1 MSIASAFLAL
11 LRRDL
16 VIAFR
21 RRSEMVNPL
30 LFFVLVTSLFP
41 LGVGSQPK
49 LLALMAPGVVW
60 VAALLAALLSL
71 DTIFRADF
79 EDGTLEQ
86 LLLSAQ
92 PVSVLVIA
100 KVLAHWLITGLPLLL
115 MAPLLGTFLGLPSQ
129 AVGTLVWTLLFGT
142 PALSLIGAIGVAL
155 TVGLRKG
162 GVILSLLVLPLY
174 VPILIFGAGAVGNA
188 AMGIDAT
195 AQMYIMAAFLVFS
208 LTLSPIA
215 TAAALRVSLS

>member
-1 MSIASAFLAL
+1 MSIASAFFAL

-71 DTIFRADF
+71 DTIFRSDF

-129 AVGTLVWTLLFGT
+129 AVGTLVWSLLFGT

-195 AQMYIMAAFLVFS
+195 AQMYIMAAFLIFS

>member
-71 DTIFRADF
+71 DTIFRSDF

-115 MAPLLGTFLGLPSQ
+115 IAPLLATFLGLPSQ
-129 AVGTLVWTLLFGT
+129 AVDTLVWSLLFGA

>member
-71 DTIFRADF
+71 DTIFRSDF

-129 AVGTLVWTLLFGT
+129 AVDTLVWSLLFGT

>member
-71 DTIFRADF
+71 DTIFRSDF